1 MIMALNVFINHL
13 NPLERLRIIFKIMS
27 MSVLNV
33 RSGVLRK
40 SKQGYFY
47 ILINNQGR
55 NLKTKVYWTLVI

>member
-13 NPLERLRIIFKIMS
+13 NPLEGLRIIFKIMS

-40 SKQGYFY
+40 WKQGYFY

-55 NLKTKVYWTLVI
+55 NLTTKVY